1 MMESGDTTLPSS
13 PDSLEISARHLDKMM
28 NTDSILSTLSDKLGN
43 AASLGASGLSG
54 LQDRDY
60 PLASQTG
67 GEAAALKQFT
77 RVKRVPLPA
86 ELVEHFGHMQCN
98 CNMGIFPQVSRAW
111 LTIDSDIYLWR
122 YEDGGDLAFFD
133 GLTDTI
139 LNVCLVTPK
148 PGILQ
153 SHIKYLLCL
162 ATPTEIVLL
171 GVSFT
176 TPQGA
181 PCEELHL
188 LPEPL
193 FTLPCEQLVTK
204 SLQGTGNGRIFMG
217 GKDGQL
223 YEFGYQSQQGWFG
236 KKTQKIN
243 HSSGTLS
250 WIMPSL
256 LGFAEEDPILQ
267 IEVDNSRNIL
277 YTRSEKGTVTVYD
290 MGLNGEGL
298 EKVISL
304 SAQKIFEDS
313 SRVAA
318 TVETSNLK
326 PIVHISP
333 IQATEDDRLHL
344 VALTGGGSRLYLSTR
359 NATDNNPSP
368 RPYCL
373 RLVYIRLPPG
383 FAPSG
388 PTQKPTKVHNGYYN
402 SGLTVLASSPAEA
415 ADVLWL
421 IWNGSL
427 TQSGNNMMETHSV
440 VPVEGHTWALTEVT
454 VQSKLMTLFRRSYN
468 GREPPSVVVQHFAD
482 PRQIILLSAQGSII
496 VNILRPVDS
505 LRQLLIDCGGA
516 DNDSVKCYFSLL
528 GAEQATATALILAT
542 SQSLVDRQVAEW
554 SAKAVLQYGGEPKL
568 VYPAQYPTT
577 VGFTGGPG
585 GGQMTYQPA
594 GFPASP
600 GFQGSTTGYQMYQ
613 SPGGAGQYHV
623 NQMNSPSFVSSPTS
637 FNPNLISTPQVNTSN
652 FGGGGYHH
660 QQTVQQPGGP
670 AGYHPLPDLHF
681 SARHNGLY
689 LYISRLLRP
698 LWTQPLISGPGD
710 KPSSVVT
717 GAEVEF
723 IINHLTSVKIFLE
736 KNSNLIG
743 SSGQEQMP
751 VHIYT
756 RDQMS
761 GQAHLHQQRG
771 QQDALLREKQSFL
784 LIRQLVVHTLQVL
797 GLWMVVVDHQ
807 VDQVLASLSNDN
819 KNLFRQLLL
828 RDIVVTSAG
837 RDICV
842 SLVQGLIQRYLGDS
856 ANTDAISNK
865 LREVCPGL
873 YRVEDAASSK
883 AHELLLAAAQSNKP
897 AERSRMIQEAVEI
910 AKGIAGSLRLDVM
923 VSHLTAV
930 HAYKSVVEI
939 CLAAAA
945 KKDPQGLAVHFYQ
958 HGENVDDSAGV
969 SAYSARTEAYRHCTT
984 MLDTLLSSSNNIQT
998 SPSVPKT
1005 PGPAPPVDPSQ
1016 LQPAQAGEWAEEVFN
1031 TMVNSD
1037 DEILHATLYQWLID
1051 NRYTDRLLNIKSPFL
1066 ESYLKRGI
1074 SQHPDQLHL
1083 FDIIWKYYEKNGEY
1097 LLAAKILDKLSGRH
1111 STELNLKNR
1120 VEYLSRAIMCVKSVE
1135 GENSRGIGQLSTEL
1149 EEKMEVARV
1158 QLMVLEAAA
1167 NIPAASGSLNRLNCD
1182 LLDITTLYQDWA
1194 EPFQLWECK
1203 LAILATAGH
1212 PDPMLIQNIWTNI
1225 IDRQLDRLAHSDV
1238 TTKKRAI
1245 CCKIESLGRL
1255 YSSSSKYFPL
1265 EFLVRK
1271 LELFSCT
1278 AGGGEYMWVPDC
1290 LQKIG
1295 VDLPR
1300 LLDVYNRIY
1309 LAKEAM
1315 WLTAGNELHILHVL
1329 ASILTMFVEAPLSV
1343 TSNADR
1349 RQFTVVCQDAVSAYL
1364 GELYMKQTDDTASMI
1379 SRFRDIQARL
1389 DRLKY

>member
-1 MMESGDTTLPSS
+1 MHEVGDTTLAAS
-13 PDSLEISARHLDKMM
+13 PDSLDLAARHVDKMI
-28 NTDSILSTLSDKLGN
+28 NSDSILTTLCDKLSAGGGN
-43 AASLGASGLSG
+43 MAGSGLSG

-67 GEAAALKQFT
+67 PEASALKQFT
-77 RVKRVPLPA
+77 RVRRVPLPA
-86 ELVEHFGHMQCN
+86 ELIEHFGHMQCN
-98 CNMGIFPQVSRAW
+98 CNMGIFPEVSRAW

-162 ATPTEIVLL
+162 STPAEIVLL

-181 PCEELHL
+181 PSEELHL

-193 FTLPCEQLVTK
+193 FTLQCEQLVTK
-204 SLQGTGNGRIFMG
+204 SLQGTGIGRIFMG
-217 GKDGQL
+217 GKDGCL

-236 KKTQKIN
+236 KKTAKIN
-243 HSSGTLS
+243 HSSGALS

-290 MGLNGEGL
+290 LGVNGEAL
-298 EKVISL
+298 EKVVSL
-304 SAQKIFEDS
+304 SAQRIFEDC
-313 SRVAA
+313 SRVAS

-326 PIVHISP
+326 PIVHIAP
-333 IQATEDDRLHL
+333 IQGSEDDRLHL

-359 NATDNNPSP
+359 SNTENNPSA
-368 RPYCL
+368 RPQCL
-373 RLVYIRLPPG
+373 RLVFIRLPPG

-388 PTQKPTKVHNGYYN
+388 PTQKPTKVHNGYYK
-402 SGLTVLASSPAEA
+402 SGLTLLASSPAEA

-421 IWNGSL
+421 IWNGCL
-427 TQSGNNMMETHSV
+427 PQAGGNLMETHTV
-440 VPVEGHTWALTEVT
+440 VPVEGHTWALAEVSQT
-454 VQSKLMTLFRRSYN
+454 SKLLSLFRNSYN
-468 GREPPSVVVQHFAD
+468 GREPPPAVVQHFAD
-482 PRQIILLSAQGSII
+482 PRQIILLSAQGSIL
-496 VNILRPVDS
+496 VSILRPVDC
-505 LRQLLIDCGGA
+505 LRQLLIDCGGPEA
-516 DNDSVKCYFSLL
+516 EAVKSYFTLL
-528 GAEQATATALILAT
+528 GPEQASATALILAT
-542 SQSLVDRQVAEW
+542 SQALVDRQVAEW
-554 SAKAVLQYGGEPKL
+554 SAKALLLYGGEPKL
-568 VYPAQYPTT
+568 VYPAQYGAA
-577 VGFTGGPG
+577 GFPGAGQVSFQPGYMTSPG
-585 GGQMTYQPA
+585 GGYQGA
-594 GFPASP
+594 N
-600 GFQGSTTGYQMYQ
+600 TTGYPMQYQ
-613 SPGGAGQYHV
+613 IG
-623 NQMNSPSFVSSPTS
+623 SPSFVSSPS
-637 FNPNLISTPQVNTSN
+637 GFNPNLISTPQVNTS
-652 FGGGGYHH
+652 GYSGYHH
-660 QQTVQQPGGP
+660 HPQSPGGQP
-670 AGYHPLPDLHF
+670 PAGPGAAGYHPMPELQF

-689 LYISRLLRP
+689 LYISRVLRP
-698 LWTQPLISGPGD
+698 LWTQPLVSGPGD
-710 KPSSVVT
+710 KPTSIVSGT
-717 GAEVEF
+717 EVEF
-723 IINHLTSVKIFLE
+723 IISRLHNIKLFLE
-736 KNSNLIG
+736 QYTNLIG
-743 SSGQEQMP
+743 G
-751 VHIYT
+751 
-756 RDQMS
+756 MS
-761 GQAHLHQQRG
+761 GNTTLMGGVDQSLYGQYGSRAQQLAGQQQRG
-771 QQDALLREKQSFL
+771 HQDALLREKQSL
-784 LIRQLVVHTLQVL
+784 MLVRQLVLHSLQVL
-797 GLWMVVVDHQ
+797 GLWMVVVDHE
-807 VDQVLASLSNDN
+807 VEQVLKGIGNDN
-819 KNLFRQLLL
+819 NNLLRQLVL

-856 ANTDAISNK
+856 ANTDAISSK
-865 LREVCPGL
+865 LREVCPSL

-897 AERSRMIQEAVEI
+897 SERNRMIQESVDI
-910 AKGIAGSLRLDVM
+910 AKGIAGSIRLDVL

-930 HAYKSVVEI
+930 HAYKAVVEI

-958 HGENVDDSAGV
+958 QGENLDDTSGSA
-969 SAYSARTEAYRHCTT
+969 AYAARTECYRHCTR
-984 MLDTLLSSSNNIQT
+984 MFETLLSSSSNVQT
-998 SPSVPKT
+998 SPSVPKI
-1005 PGPAPPVDPSQ
+1005 PGPAPPADPSQ
-1016 LQPAQAGEWAEEVFN
+1016 LQPAQAGEWAEEVFQL
-1031 TMVNSD
+1031 MVASE

-1051 NRYTDRLLNIKSPFL
+1051 HRHTDRLLSIKSPYL

-1074 SQHPDQLHL
+1074 AQNPERLHL
-1083 FDIIWKYYEKNGEY
+1083 FDIIWKYYEKNGQY

-1111 STELNLKNR
+1111 STELNLKSR
-1120 VEYLSRAIMCVKSVE
+1120 VEYLSRAIMCIKSVE
-1135 GENSRGIGQLSTEL
+1135 GEGSRGVGQLLTEL

-1158 QLMVLEAAA
+1158 QLMVLEAVA
-1167 NIPAASGSLNRLNCD
+1167 NIPSASASLSRLNSD

-1194 EPFQLWECK
+1194 EPYELWECK

-1212 PDPMLIQNIWTNI
+1212 QDPLLIQSIWTNI
-1225 IDRQLDRLAHSDV
+1225 IDRELDRLATSDV
-1238 TTKKRAI
+1238 GTKKRGI
-1245 CCKIESLGRL
+1245 SCKIESLGRL

-1271 LELFSCT
+1271 LELFSCRE
-1278 AGGGEYMWVPDC
+1278 GGGEYIWVPLC

-1309 LAKEAM
+1309 LAKDAV

-1329 ASILTMFVEAPLSV
+1329 AAILSMFVDAPLSV
-1343 TSNADR
+1343 NSSADR

-1364 GELYMKQTDDTASMI
+1364 GELYMKQSEDTAIMI

-1389 DRLKY
+1389 DRFKY